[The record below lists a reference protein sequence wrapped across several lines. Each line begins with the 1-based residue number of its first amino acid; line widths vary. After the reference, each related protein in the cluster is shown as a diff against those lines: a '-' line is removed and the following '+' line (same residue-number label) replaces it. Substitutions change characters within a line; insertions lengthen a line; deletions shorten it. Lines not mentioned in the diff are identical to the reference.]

1 MSTFHMSHSEVLDM
15 SFLEVQRL
23 VEEYNDMNKCD
34 DSETGNTVPKTPKE
48 PDWNKLKGM
57 PGISINVK

>member
-1 MSTFHMSHSEVLDM
+1 MSHTEVLDM

-23 VEEYNDMNKCD
+23 VEEYNDMNKSD
-34 DSETGNTVPKTPKE
+34 DSDDGNTVPKTPKE
-48 PDWNKLKGM
+48 PDWNKLREM

>member
-1 MSTFHMSHSEVLDM
+1 MSHTEVLDM

>member
-1 MSTFHMSHSEVLDM
+1 MSTFHMSHTEVLDM

-23 VEEYNDMNKCD
+23 VEEYNDMNKSD
-34 DSETGNTVPKTPKE
+34 DSDDGNTVPKTPKE
-48 PDWNKLKGM
+48 PDWSKLRGM

>member
-1 MSTFHMSHSEVLDM
+1 MSKV
-15 SFLEVQRL
+15 
-23 VEEYNDMNKCD
+23 D
-34 DSETGNTVPKTPKE
+34 DSDEGNTSEKTPKE

>member
-1 MSTFHMSHSEVLDM
+1 MSHSEVLDM